1 MNGTSTEDQDR
12 PVVAVANRLP
22 VHHGDNGWEL
32 SPGGLVTALRPVM
45 ATHPGAWVGWD
56 GGTKGLPPTLPDS
69 GVRLVPIGLSAAQV
83 RNYYHGFANATL
95 WPLLHNA
102 IEKPRFER
110 AWWYAYRD
118 VNALFGERAAASLDE
133 QPDAIA
139 WVHDYQLMLVPQLI
153 RERRGGQPTGFF
165 LHVPWP
171 SPDIFARLPWREQI
185 LTGLLGADV
194 VAFHTDEYRA
204 NFLRSCARLLRDDD
218 IEVRGDSVVLPD
230 GRAVTTATA
239 PISID
244 AAEFTQHA
252 IEPETDNDIRL
263 LAEQFRDR
271 TLLLGVDRLDYTK
284 GIIER
289 LLAVEMLLE
298 RNPGFRT
305 SLSFLQ
311 IAVPSRD
318 DVREYRQLRST
329 VEQHVGRING
339 LYTEPGSDVP
349 VHYLYR
355 GLSQQQLAAYYAL
368 ADALLVTPLI
378 DGMNLVCKE
387 YVTVQNARGGS
398 GVLLLSEF
406 TGAADELPQAVHCNP
421 FDVEG
426 LSYRIE
432 YALGLTADTR
442 RAAIGPMA
450 AHVRDH
456 DVYRWVSDQLAEIT
470 KAAAAVSRL
479 PADRAASPCRACGG
493 GAPCPGHWP
502 AAAGRPRARRAPG
515 WRTPRR

>member
-1 MNGTSTEDQDR
+1 MPSR
-12 PVVAVANRLP
+12 AVIAVSNRLP
-22 VHHGDNGWEL
+22 VQQGDDGWEL

-45 ATHPGAWVGWD
+45 ASHPGAWVGWD
-56 GGTKGLPPTLPDS
+56 GGTKGMPATLPDS
-69 GVRLVPIGLSAAQV
+69 SVRLLPVGLSAAQV
-83 RNYYHGFANATL
+83 RDYYRGFANATM

-110 AWWYAYRD
+110 SWWRAYQE
-118 VNALFGERAAASLDE
+118 VNRLFAEQAIAAVDE
-133 QPDAIA
+133 QRDAIA
-139 WVHDYQLMLVPQLI
+139 WVHDYHLMLVPELI
-153 RERRGGQPTGFF
+153 RNRRPDQSIGFF

-185 LTGLLGADV
+185 LWGLLGADV
-194 VAFHTDEYRA
+194 VAFHTDTYRG
-204 NFLRSCARLLRDDD
+204 NFLRSCARQLGNSGIR
-218 IEVRGDSVVLPD
+218 VRGSSVVLPD
-230 GRAVTTATA
+230 GRTVTAVTA

-244 AAEFTQHA
+244 AAEFAAFAEDPAVKEGTKA
-252 IEPETDNDIRL
+252 LE
-263 LAEQFRDR
+263 EQFSGR

-298 RNPGFRT
+298 RDPGLRT
-305 SLSFLQ
+305 SLAFLQ

-339 LYTEPGSDVP
+339 RFTQPGSDVP

-355 GLSQQQLAAYYAL
+355 GLSPSQLAAYYAV

-387 YVTVQNARGGS
+387 YVTVQQAHGAS
-398 GVLLLSEF
+398 GALVLSEF
-406 TGAADELPQAVHCNP
+406 TGAAVELSQAVLCNP

-426 LSYRIE
+426 LSYRLE
-432 YALGLTADTR
+432 QALSLTPAVR
-442 RAAIGPMA
+442 RKALAAMA
-450 AHVRDH
+450 KHVRTRDVH
-456 DVYRWVSDQLAEIT
+456 DWVSGQLALI
-470 KAAAAVSRL
+470 AAR
-479 PADRAASPCRACGG
+479 
-493 GAPCPGHWP
+493 GAPASG
-502 AAAGRPRARRAPG
+502 
-515 WRTPRR
+515 